1 MSLIIPKKQPLY
13 APMLGTLGGGSAR
26 GFGRGG
32 GGAPIGGVLFNTTG
46 YRTWTVPAGVTEIS
60 MVAIGGG
67 GGGSLDHDGS
77 GGGGGGLG
85 WKNAVSVT
93 EGEVLQVLVG
103 IGGDRESTQGGNG
116 TGSQYVGQAGED
128 SWVARQAGTYI
139 CIGGGGNGGSN
150 GGGDTSVPQGFGGN
164 YTGDGGGNGGDG
176 GTHTKYPSGG
186 GGAGGYSGAGGAGS
200 TATSVQAPSGAGG
213 GGGGGARANDGF
225 NGPGGGVG
233 IYGQGANGAGAVPQN
248 RYATDAMTNASRALE
263 LAGSPGSNGATCQ
276 VIVSPSGW
284 YMARGGVYG
293 GGGGAGYNSSGN
305 WSTRGGQ
312 GGVRIIWGPNRAFP
326 TTNVD
331 LAYSQTG
338 DGETT
343 I

>member
-1 MSLIIPKKQPLY
+1 MSLIFPKKEILY

-32 GGAPIGGVLFNTTG
+32 GGAFIGGVLFNTTG
-46 YRTWTVPAGVTEIS
+46 YHTWTVPEGVTEIN

-77 GGGGGGLG
+77 SGGGGGLG

-93 EGEVLQVLVG
+93 GGEVLQIQVG
-103 IGGDRESTQGGNG
+103 SGGNKEAQSGGNG
-116 TGSQYVGQAGED
+116 TGTFYKGED
-128 SWVARQAGTYI
+128 GGNSWVARQSGTYLA
-139 CIGGGGNGGSN
+139 IGGGGGG
-150 GGGDTSVPQGFGGN
+150 GPAGGDTSVSNADGGS
-164 YTGDGGGNGGDG
+164 YTGDGGGVGGQG
-176 GTHTKYPSGG
+176 GSSSQYPRGG
-186 GGAGGYSGAGGAGS
+186 GGAGGYTGAGGDGS
-200 TATSVQAPSGAGG
+200 TSDNTNAPSGSGG

-233 IYGQGANGAGAVPQN
+233 IYGQGANGAGANPQG
-248 RYATDAMTNASRALE
+248 RYATDAMTTPSRALE
-263 LAGSPGSNGATCQ
+263 LAGSPGSGGSICQ
-276 VIVSPSGW
+276 VIYTPNNW
-284 YMARGGVYG
+284 YQARGGVYG
-293 GGGGAGYNSSGN
+293 GGGGAGYNTSGN

-331 LAYSQTG
+331 LAYSETG

-343 I
+343 V